1 MRSKMLLT
9 YNIVPPMQE
18 EYMQFMMNVFIPALQ
33 RIGLENVGVW
43 HTAYGKYPMR
53 LLAFVADEKEMQ
65 AALND
70 DRWKQVESRLK
81 QYVSDY
87 ACRIVPYEPGFQ
99 F

>member
-9 YNIVPPMQE
+9 YNILPHVQE

-33 RIGLENVGVW
+33 RLGLENMGVW
-43 HTAYGKYPMR
+43 HTAYGNYPMR
-53 LLAFVADEKEMQ
+53 LLAFVADEKEMR
-65 AALND
+65 AALDD
-70 DRWKQVESRLK
+70 DRWKQAESRLK

-87 ACRIVPYEPGFQ
+87 SCRIVPYEPGFQ